1 MHEASG
7 AKPCLLSRYTRHD
20 TRANLQV
27 FQGGATD
34 EQDKH
39 KLTLP
44 IVGLYMELYAAR
56 ELPHVRSACA
66 RAPSLPQGCGHSHIN
81 TWQLHPSWV

>member
-1 MHEASG
+1 MASR
-7 AKPCLLSRYTRHD
+7 STRHD
-20 TRANLQV
+20 TRANLEV

-56 ELPHVRSACA
+56 ELPHVRSAHA
-66 RAPSLPQGCGHSHIN
+66 HAPPPSHKGVATPIIN
-81 TWQLHPSWV
+81 TWQLHPSWG